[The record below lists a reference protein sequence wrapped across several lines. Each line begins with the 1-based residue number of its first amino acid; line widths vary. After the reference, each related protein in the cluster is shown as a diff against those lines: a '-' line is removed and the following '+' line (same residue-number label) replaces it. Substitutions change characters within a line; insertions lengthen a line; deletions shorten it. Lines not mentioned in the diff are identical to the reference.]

1 MNKFLSCIKKALKKK
16 DIKRDNHCSIIG
28 SWRLWQYT
36 DSQNNVVKAH
46 WKEVLSFAA
55 MDEAEINGVYVF
67 DYMNLH
73 SIVGKWMLDSNL
85 LKLQSKEYD
94 NSYIIIDLTADRL
107 ALKPTCDSQYKTI
120 EFDRVI

>member
-1 MNKFLSCIKKALKKK
+1 
-16 DIKRDNHCSIIG
+16 
-28 SWRLWQYT
+28 
-36 DSQNNVVKAH
+36 
-46 WKEVLSFAA
+46 

-73 SIVGKWMLDSNL
+73 SIVGKWMLNSNL

-107 ALKPTCDSQYKTI
+107 ALKPTCDSQYKTV